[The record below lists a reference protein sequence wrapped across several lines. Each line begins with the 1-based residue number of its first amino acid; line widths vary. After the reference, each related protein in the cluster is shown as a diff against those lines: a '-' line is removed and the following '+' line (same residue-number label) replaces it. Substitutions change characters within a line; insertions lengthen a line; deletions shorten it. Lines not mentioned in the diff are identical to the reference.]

1 MSESTEQAAVIL
13 AADDDDD
20 ILDLVCLTL
29 EQVGHTMLRASD
41 GDEAL
46 GLARRHKPDL
56 CVLDVVMPNRT
67 GIQVVEALR
76 GEAETARDPDPAA
89 DGDRQ
94 REGPDFRD
102 REGQRALYEEA
113 VQSSGA
119 SGPRGGAASLSLTV
133 SLRIEQVRAI

>member
-1 MSESTEQAAVIL
+1 MSEGTDTDGVIL

-29 EQVGHTMLRASD
+29 EQMGHRMLRASD

-46 GLARRHKPDL
+46 ELARRHKPDV

-76 GEAETARDPDPAA
+76 DEPETAEIPTLLLTATINEKDLIPGIEKDGERYMRKPFSPRELQARVAA
-89 DGDRQ
+89 
-94 REGPDFRD
+94 
-102 REGQRALYEEA
+102 L
-113 VQSSGA
+113 
-119 SGPRGGAASLSLTV
+119 
-133 SLRIEQVRAI
+133 LRSR

>member
-1 MSESTEQAAVIL
+1 MSESTEQAGVIL

-46 GLARRHKPDL
+46 ELARRQKPDV

-76 GEAETARDPDPAA
+76 DEPETAEIPILLLTATVNEKHLIPGIEKDSERYMRKPFSPRELQDRVAA
-89 DGDRQ
+89 
-94 REGPDFRD
+94 
-102 REGQRALYEEA
+102 L
-113 VQSSGA
+113 
-119 SGPRGGAASLSLTV
+119 
-133 SLRIEQVRAI
+133 LRSR